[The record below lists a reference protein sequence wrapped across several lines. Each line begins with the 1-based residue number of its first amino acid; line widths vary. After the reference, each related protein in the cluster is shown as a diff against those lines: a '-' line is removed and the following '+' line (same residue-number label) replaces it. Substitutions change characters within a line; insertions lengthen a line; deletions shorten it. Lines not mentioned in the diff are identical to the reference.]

1 MITEVLTVFDHE
13 KKENATVNG
22 RPIQTARAAAGALVG
37 LWLLTVLPADA
48 ANLYRYRNAQGVMV
62 IDHTVPANAAQG
74 GYEILAPDGRVL
86 ETVAA
91 SGDQTPSGEPRESA
105 PVRTEHQEKIDRY
118 LLSSYSTVAD
128 IEAVKARRL
137 QEVEREIGIDKVR
150 IEEIE
155 RQRVATED
163 SAANVQRGGKPVPAK
178 LLDELKALNQKLEQ
192 AHKRLAEHKL
202 QYTEIEQLYAE
213 YTARFTELKNA
224 HPAAAAAAAQT
235 APAPVPATAPASAR

>member
-1 MITEVLTVFDHE
+1 M
-13 KKENATVNG
+13 NG

-37 LWLLTVLPADA
+37 LWLLTVFPADA

-62 IDHTVPANAAQG
+62 IDHTVPAHAAQS

-86 ETVAA
+86 ETVAP
-91 SGDQTPSGEPRESA
+91 SGDKTPSGEPPESA

-163 SAANVQRGGKPVPAK
+163 SAADAQRGGKPVPAK
-178 LLDELKALNQKLEQ
+178 LLEELKGLNQKLEL
-192 AHKRLAEHKL
+192 ARKRLAEHEL
-202 QYTEIEQLYAE
+202 QHTEIEQLYAE

>member
-1 MITEVLTVFDHE
+1 M
-13 KKENATVNG
+13 NR
-22 RPIQTARAAAGALVG
+22 RPIQTARAATGALVG
-37 LWLLTVLPADA
+37 LWLLAVLPADA
-48 ANLYRYRNAQGVMV
+48 ANLYRYRNAQGVLV
-62 IDHTVPANAAQG
+62 IDHTVPAHAAQT

-86 ETVAA
+86 EAVAA
-91 SGDQTPSGEPRESA
+91 SGDKTPSGEPRKSA

-150 IEEIE
+150 AEEIE
-155 RQRVATED
+155 RQRLATED
-163 SAANVQRGGKPVPAK
+163 SAANAQRGGKPVPAK
-178 LLDELKALNQKLEQ
+178 LLDELKTLNQKREQ
-192 AHKRLAEHKL
+192 ARKHLAERML
-202 QYTEIEQLYAE
+202 QHTEIKQLYAE

-235 APAPVPATAPASAR
+235 APAPVPATAPASAP

>member
-13 KKENATVNG
+13 KKENETVNG

-37 LWLLTVLPADA
+37 LWLLTVFPADA

-62 IDHTVPANAAQG
+62 IDHTVPAHAAQS

-86 ETVAA
+86 ETVAP
-91 SGDQTPSGEPRESA
+91 SGDKTPSGEPPESA

-163 SAANVQRGGKPVPAK
+163 SAADAQRGGKPVPAK
-178 LLDELKALNQKLEQ
+178 LLEELKGLNQKLEL
-192 AHKRLAEHKL
+192 ARKRLAEHEL
-202 QYTEIEQLYAE
+202 QHTEIEQLYAE